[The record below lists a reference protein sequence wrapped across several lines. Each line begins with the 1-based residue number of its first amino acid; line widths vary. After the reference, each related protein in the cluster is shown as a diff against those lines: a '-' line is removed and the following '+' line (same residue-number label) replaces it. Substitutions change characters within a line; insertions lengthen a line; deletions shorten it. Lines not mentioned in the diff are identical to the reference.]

1 MKTKIFVSTVIAA
14 LLILCCVLPVG
25 AAQRQDAQ
33 YTNPETSYQA
43 IIIDDID
50 LLTESEE
57 AKLIEEMTPL
67 TEYGNIIFWS
77 TDVHKTDYIDQA
89 RVKRRSLYDL
99 DSAAILMI
107 NMNTRKVV
115 IQSYGTMYQYI
126 TDSKARSITD
136 NASHY
141 ATSKD
146 YYMFAKEAYEVHK
159 LRCDRLNARSDHRS
173 QHRLLEA
180 TQSAQQG
187 LRARASNDRRQRS
200 CRPCQRL

>member
-115 IQSYGTMYQYI
+115 VI
-126 TDSKARSITD
+126 TLPRRTITCSQRKRTVRCTRQLKANSS
-136 NASHY
+136 AS
-141 ATSKD
+141 
-146 YYMFAKEAYEVHK
+146 
-159 LRCDRLNARSDHRS
+159 R
-173 QHRLLEA
+173 
-180 TQSAQQG
+180 
-187 LRARASNDRRQRS
+187 
-200 CRPCQRL
+200 

>member
-57 AKLIEEMTPL
+57 AKLIEEMMPL

-77 TDVHKTDYIDQA
+77 TDVRQTDYIDQA

-141 ATSKD
+141 ATSVQD
-146 YYMFAKEAYEVHK
+146 
-159 LRCDRLNARSDHRS
+159 N
-173 QHRLLEA
+173 
-180 TQSAQQG
+180 
-187 LRARASNDRRQRS
+187 
-200 CRPCQRL
+200 

>member
-136 NASHY
+136 NARKR
-141 ATSKD
+141 T
-146 YYMFAKEAYEVHK
+146 V
-159 LRCDRLNARSDHRS
+159 RCTRQLKANS
-173 QHRLLEA
+173 
-180 TQSAQQG
+180 SAS
-187 LRARASNDRRQRS
+187 R
-200 CRPCQRL
+200 

>member
-141 ATSKD
+141 ARRIHQRAD
-146 YYMFAKEAYEVHK
+146 EVHK